1 MLAYPP
7 CPPLGSL
14 VDSER
19 VVLRKELASII
30 ADNNRLEG
38 IVLQLKADLAAKD
51 AENGRLR
58 SENGRLRS
66 LAAAQQKA
74 LEGAGIKIKDMERRG
89 AYHDNPNVP
98 PSHRSPTLLEM
109 RREDTEEERRRSRR
123 GAGPAGQG
131 AIQAPC
137 QSWTRARRG
146 GGQAC
151 LRRRVPRVPRDQP
164 AAPEGPVQVGRRD
177 RGYEKGKDARL
188 PRPDVQQM
196 RPRRQGP

>member
-1 MLAYPP
+1 
-7 CPPLGSL
+7 

-38 IVLQLKADLAAKD
+38 IVLQLRADLAAKD

-66 LAAAQQKA
+66 ENGRLRSLAAAQREA
-74 LEGAGIKIKDMERRG
+74 LEGAGIKIKDMARRG

-123 GAGPAGQG
+123 GDGPAGQG
-131 AIQAPC
+131 AIRAPR

-146 GGQAC
+146 GGRAC
-151 LRRRVPRVPRDQP
+151 LRRRVPKVPRDQP
-164 AAPEGPVQVGRRD
+164 AAPQEGPAQGGRRD
-177 RGYEKGKDARL
+177 RDYEKGKDARL
-188 PRPDVQQM
+188 PRPDVRRM
-196 RPRRQGP
+196 RPHRQGP